1 MMKIVD
7 IVKPIGQCYGV
18 NNAIQIAKQ
27 AAIDNPDKHV
37 NIFGLLVHNND
48 VKKELESLNINT
60 IEVEDGKELDILKN
74 FKKDD
79 LVIFTAHGHPKAY
92 EKVLNDLGIKYIDTT
107 CPIVQKSFDLI
118 KKAKE
123 TIYIGK
129 YGHPETKAALTMN
142 NNVHLYDIN
151 KGINYNEVQT
161 SDPLV
166 INQTTLSFLEL
177 EEIHNDIKKHISG
190 AVILDEICNVT
201 MLRQKAI
208 KNISDDVEV
217 IIVVGSKKSS
227 NTLKLFEVANSFH
240 LGKHILFVE
249 NINDIKEDLYKYNH
263 FAITGGTS
271 TPLSKIEEIKEYLE
285 AL

>member
-1 MMKIVD
+1 MKIVD
-7 IVKPIGQCYGV
+7 IIKPIGQCYGV

-27 AAIDNPDKHV
+27 AAIDNPNKHV

-48 VKKELESLNINT
+48 VKKELENLNIKT
-60 IEVEDGKELDILKN
+60 IEVEDGQEIDILKS

-79 LVIFTAHGHPKAY
+79 LVIFTAHGHPKAF
-92 EKVLNDLGIKYIDTT
+92 EEVLNNMGISFIDTT

-118 KKAKE
+118 KQAKE

-129 YGHPETKAALTMN
+129 NGHPETKAALTMN
-142 NNVHLYDIN
+142 NKVHLYDIRSGLDYS
-151 KGINYNEVQT
+151 KIET
-161 SDPLV
+161 KDPLV

-177 EEIHNDIKKHISG
+177 EEIHKDIKNHIKN
-190 AVILDEICNVT
+190 ANILDEICNVT

-208 KNISDDVEV
+208 RNISNDVEV

-240 LGKHILFVE
+240 SGKHILFVE
-249 NINDIKEDLYKYNH
+249 NINDIKEDLSRYNH

-271 TPLSKIEEIKEYLE
+271 TPLSKIEEIKQYLE

>member
-1 MMKIVD
+1 MKSVE

-27 AAIDNPDKHV
+27 AAVDNPNKHV
-37 NIFGLLVHNND
+37 YIFGLLVHNND
-48 VKKELESLNINT
+48 VKQELESLNIKT
-60 IEVEDGKELDILKN
+60 IEVEDGKELDTLKC
-74 FKKDD
+74 FKQDD
-79 LVIFTAHGHPKAY
+79 LVIFTAHGHPKEY
-92 EKVLNDLGIKYIDTT
+92 EEVLNKMNINFIDTT
-107 CPIVQKSFDLI
+107 CPIVQKSFNLI
-118 KKAKE
+118 KQAKE

-129 YGHPETKAALTMN
+129 NGHPETKAALTMN
-142 NNVHLYDIN
+142 EKVHLYDI
-151 KGINYNEVQT
+151 KSGIDYSNIKTN
-161 SDPLV
+161 DPLV

-177 EEIHNDIKKHISG
+177 EEIHKDIQKHI
-190 AVILDEICNVT
+190 ANANILDEICNVT

-208 KNISDDVEV
+208 KSIDDKVEV

-227 NTLKLFEVANSFH
+227 NTQKLFEVASSFH
-240 LGKHILFVE
+240 QGKHILFVE
-249 NINDIKEDLYKYNH
+249 NVNDIKEDLSKFNR

>member
-1 MMKIVD
+1 MKIVD
-7 IVKPIGQCYGV
+7 IIKPIGQCYGV

-27 AAIDNPDKHV
+27 AAIDNPNKHV

-48 VKKELESLNINT
+48 VKKELENLNIKT
-60 IEVEDGKELDILKN
+60 IEVEDGKEIDILKS

-79 LVIFTAHGHPKAY
+79 LVIFTAHGHPKAF
-92 EKVLNDLGIKYIDTT
+92 EEVLNNMGISFIDTT

-118 KKAKE
+118 NQAKE

-129 YGHPETKAALTMN
+129 NGHPETKAALTMN
-142 NNVHLYDIN
+142 NKVHLYDIRSGLDYS
-151 KGINYNEVQT
+151 KVET
-161 SDPLV
+161 KDPLV

-177 EEIHNDIKKHISG
+177 EEIHKDIKNHIKN
-190 AVILDEICNVT
+190 ANILDEICNVT

-208 KNISDDVEV
+208 RNISNDVEV

-240 LGKHILFVE
+240 SGKHILFVE
-249 NINDIKEDLYKYNH
+249 NINDIKEDLSKYNH

-271 TPLSKIEEIKEYLE
+271 TPLSKIEEIKQYLE

>member
-1 MMKIVD
+1 MKLVD

-27 AAIDNPDKHV
+27 AAIDNPNKHV
-37 NIFGLLVHNND
+37 YIFGLLVHNTD
-48 VKKELESLNINT
+48 VKKELESLKIET
-60 IEVEDGKELDILKN
+60 IEVEDGKEIDTLKS

-92 EKVLNDLGIKYIDTT
+92 EEVLNKMRVSFIDTT

-118 KKAKE
+118 KQAKE
-123 TIYIGK
+123 IIYIGK
-129 YGHPETKAALTMN
+129 NGHPETKAALTMN
-142 NNVHLYDIN
+142 EEVHLYDI
-151 KGINYNEVQT
+151 KTGIDYSAINT
-161 SDPLV
+161 KDPLV

-177 EEIHNDIKKHISG
+177 EEIHKDIQKHIVN
-190 AVILDEICNVT
+190 ANILDEICNVT

-208 KNISDDVEV
+208 RNIDDNVEV

-227 NTLKLFEVANSFH
+227 NTLKLFEVANNFH
-240 LGKHILFVE
+240 SGKHILFVE
-249 NINDIKEDLYKYNH
+249 NVNDIKEDLSKYNR

-271 TPLSKIEEIKEYLE
+271 TPLSKIEEIKLYLE

>member
-1 MMKIVD
+1 MKIVD
-7 IVKPIGQCYGV
+7 IIKPIGQCYGV

-27 AAIDNPDKHV
+27 AAVDNPNKRV

-48 VKKELESLNINT
+48 VKKELEGLNIKT
-60 IEVEDGKELDILKN
+60 IEVEDGEEINILKS

-79 LVIFTAHGHPKAY
+79 LVIFTAHGHPKKY
-92 EKVLNDLGIKYIDTT
+92 EEILNNLGVRFIDTT

-118 KKAKE
+118 KQAKE

-129 YGHPETKAALTMN
+129 NGHPETKAALTMN
-142 NNVHLYDIN
+142 EQVHLYDIN
-151 KGINYNEVQT
+151 SGIDFSKILTN
-161 SDPLV
+161 DPLV

-177 EEIHNDIKKHISG
+177 EEIHKDIKKHIEN
-190 AVILDEICNVT
+190 AQILDEICNVT

-208 KNISDDVEV
+208 RNISNDVEV

-227 NTLKLFEVANSFH
+227 NTLKLFEVAKNFH
-240 LGKHILFVE
+240 IGKHILFVE
-249 NINDIKEDLYKYNH
+249 NVNELNEDLSKYNR

-271 TPLSKIEEIKEYLE
+271 TPLSKIEEIKRYLE

>member
-1 MMKIVD
+1 MKIVD
-7 IVKPIGQCYGV
+7 IIKPIGQCYGV

-27 AAIDNPDKHV
+27 AAIDNPNKHV

-48 VKKELESLNINT
+48 VKKELENLNIKT
-60 IEVEDGKELDILKN
+60 IEVEDGKEIDILKS

-79 LVIFTAHGHPKAY
+79 LVIFTAHGHPKTF
-92 EKVLNDLGIKYIDTT
+92 EEVLNNMGISFIDTT

-118 KKAKE
+118 KQAKE

-129 YGHPETKAALTMN
+129 NGHPETKAALTMN
-142 NNVHLYDIN
+142 NKVHLYDIRSGLDYS
-151 KGINYNEVQT
+151 KIET
-161 SDPLV
+161 KDPLV

-177 EEIHNDIKKHISG
+177 EEIHKDIKNHIKN
-190 AVILDEICNVT
+190 ANILDEICNVT

-208 KNISDDVEV
+208 RNISNDVEV

-240 LGKHILFVE
+240 SGKHILFVE
-249 NINDIKEDLYKYNH
+249 NINDIKEDLSRYNH

-271 TPLSKIEEIKEYLE
+271 TPLSKIEEIKQYLE